1 MLDLINVDLFLVI
14 VLTSIIQ
21 SLFGVGVLL
30 FGTPLLLLLDYSF
43 ADSLLILLPI
53 SAFINLLQIT
63 KDYQYINMQIYKNI
77 LLFSVP
83 FIMLFLILV
92 FKIQYNISMIV
103 GIILIFIALKD
114 YVNIFDKILNK
125 LMKYE
130 KSYYIIMGI
139 VHGIS
144 NLGGALLTARIFH
157 TKLDKYE
164 KRATIA
170 ISYFTFALFQMGTLF
185 FLKNQYDVTNI
196 IYIIIGVSIY
206 IFINKSF
213 FHIISNNQYNK
224 YFSIFL
230 LLSAFLLIGK

>member
-1 MLDLINVDLFLVI
+1 
-14 VLTSIIQ
+14 
-21 SLFGVGVLL
+21 
-30 FGTPLLLLLDYSF
+30 
-43 ADSLLILLPI
+43 
-53 SAFINLLQIT
+53 
-63 KDYQYINMQIYKNI
+63 
-77 LLFSVP
+77 
-83 FIMLFLILV
+83 MLFLILV